1 VVLGC
6 YIALCWTLA
15 TVISVVQLYIY
26 KDDEAF
32 RDSIVL
38 QNLSTLLVA
47 VLSAVFS
54 VFVSVRLFCL
64 HRRIKTTIKKVQ
76 RLERKGRA
84 EFCWPHR
91 KNKEERGTESGRA
104 GLMQGVMR
112 RRQEPCVRH
121 RGIKCIMP
129 GRC

>member
-1 VVLGC
+1 LRCVAQRRLRAGRVVLGC

-64 HRRIKTTIKKVQ
+64 HRRIKTTIKKVC
-76 RLERKGRA
+76 LDGFYLA
-84 EFCWPHR
+84 HR
-91 KNKEERGTESGRA
+91 KKKRKKEGNLEVA
-104 GLMQGVMR
+104 GQG
-112 RRQEPCVRH
+112 
-121 RGIKCIMP
+121 
-129 GRC
+129 